1 MTKKILRSMFSMA
14 FVILVASFLIL
25 LGALYSYF
33 TNLQADRLRSEMN
46 LAAYSVSEDGI
57 SYLENLQSTDFR
69 LTWIG
74 ADGSVLYDTHFNAE
88 EMENHSQREEIQ
100 SAFATGEGES
110 SRYSSTLTEKNLYYA
125 KLLEDG
131 TVLRISTSY
140 AAVPMLVLGLLPP
153 FVLVFGFALV
163 LAAILSK
170 RLSDRIVAPLNDLNF
185 DEPLENNTYDELSP
199 MLVHMEQQRRQITQQ
214 LSELKKQQNEFAAV
228 TKDMKEGLVLLNE
241 QERILSI
248 NAAAMSFLEIKDAHA
263 GEDFLV
269 IERNREIDQLLQ
281 KALQNGSSEGQISKH
296 GSIFQ
301 LNASRIMADDK
312 TSGVVLLIFDVTE
325 KVFAER
331 NRREFTANVSHEL
344 KTPLHAIMGSAE
356 LLESGLVKTEDI
368 PRFVGQIR
376 TEADRLLSLIEDIIR
391 LSQLDEKRDL
401 PMETLRLDE
410 IAKKELDAL
419 STSAAAHQVTLSLE
433 AKEITLYS
441 SQQLLHEII
450 SNLCENAIKY
460 NHAGG
465 KVTVTLEKTDALAMI
480 TVTDTGIGIPL
491 EDQARVFER
500 FYRVDKSH
508 SKETDGTGLGLSIV
522 KHAVEYLG
530 GTIHLTSTVG
540 KGSQIRVTLPL
551 NKK

>member
-170 RLSDRIVAPLNDLNF
+170 RLSNRIVAPLNDLNF

-241 QERILSI
+241 QERILST
-248 NAAAMSFLEIKDAHA
+248 NAAAMSFWKLKMPMQA
-263 GEDFLV
+263 
-269 IERNREIDQLLQ
+269 
-281 KALQNGSSEGQISKH
+281 KIS
-296 GSIFQ
+296 
-301 LNASRIMADDK
+301 
-312 TSGVVLLIFDVTE
+312 
-325 KVFAER
+325 
-331 NRREFTANVSHEL
+331 
-344 KTPLHAIMGSAE
+344 
-356 LLESGLVKTEDI
+356 
-368 PRFVGQIR
+368 
-376 TEADRLLSLIEDIIR
+376 
-391 LSQLDEKRDL
+391 
-401 PMETLRLDE
+401 
-410 IAKKELDAL
+410 
-419 STSAAAHQVTLSLE
+419 
-433 AKEITLYS
+433 
-441 SQQLLHEII
+441 
-450 SNLCENAIKY
+450 
-460 NHAGG
+460 
-465 KVTVTLEKTDALAMI
+465 
-480 TVTDTGIGIPL
+480 
-491 EDQARVFER
+491 
-500 FYRVDKSH
+500 
-508 SKETDGTGLGLSIV
+508 
-522 KHAVEYLG
+522 
-530 GTIHLTSTVG
+530 
-540 KGSQIRVTLPL
+540 
-551 NKK
+551 